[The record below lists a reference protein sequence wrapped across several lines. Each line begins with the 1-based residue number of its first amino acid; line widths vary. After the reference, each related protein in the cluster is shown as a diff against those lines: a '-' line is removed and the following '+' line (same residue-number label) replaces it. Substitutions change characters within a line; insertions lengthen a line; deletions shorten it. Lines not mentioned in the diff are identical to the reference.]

1 MNIHPTSDISLRM
14 GRLILEQ
21 KQINGQLTSM
31 QNITYDRCPYQ
42 AVGRFYPPLGGASR
56 ASGLPRA
63 AANAVSGQKPGPTL
77 RPGAEDREKKS
88 GSVDHRDCDAV
99 DKEKS
104 PCVKW
109 SENKYENSP
118 CLAVCTVVCLDYGR
132 GRVPTP
138 PRQAQANV
146 GRCSRPF
153 WTGGFL
159 PPGPFSEDEKY
170 SRIKAGVAVGAS
182 GQSHL
187 PAVRAVTG
195 SFRCIK
201 SGVKNSRRGLRLRSR
216 FPRGYCRNEKTGVTR
231 VFSATRDT
239 LFRLDAPSKI
249 APHETKIEALP
260 GAGKCDA
267 QQKKDRDQEM

>member
-1 MNIHPTSDISLRM
+1 MASSHPCRISPTTVVRTKRWDDFTHLWV
-14 GRLILEQ
+14 GQAERLACRERQ
-21 KQINGQLTSM
+21 
-31 QNITYDRCPYQ
+31 
-42 AVGRFYPPLGGASR
+42 
-56 ASGLPRA
+56 
-63 AANAVSGQKPGPTL
+63 VSGQKPGPTL

-170 SRIKAGVAVGAS
+170 SRIKAGVADGS
-182 GQSHL
+182 FSQSQL

-195 SFRCIK
+195 IFTW
-201 SGVKNSRRGLRLRSR
+201 L
-216 FPRGYCRNEKTGVTR
+216 
-231 VFSATRDT
+231 
-239 LFRLDAPSKI
+239 
-249 APHETKIEALP
+249 
-260 GAGKCDA
+260 
-267 QQKKDRDQEM
+267 

>member
-56 ASGLPRA
+56 AFGLPRA

-109 SENKYENSP
+109 SENKYDVLLMDASGTPFPISDSME
-118 CLAVCTVVCLDYGR
+118 LA
-132 GRVPTP
+132 
-138 PRQAQANV
+138 
-146 GRCSRPF
+146 
-153 WTGGFL
+153 L
-159 PPGPFSEDEKY
+159 PPYTVTASSKSTECI
-170 SRIKAGVAVGAS
+170 RI
-182 GQSHL
+182 
-187 PAVRAVTG
+187 T
-195 SFRCIK
+195 F
-201 SGVKNSRRGLRLRSR
+201 
-216 FPRGYCRNEKTGVTR
+216 EKT
-231 VFSATRDT
+231 
-239 LFRLDAPSKI
+239 K
-249 APHETKIEALP
+249 
-260 GAGKCDA
+260 
-267 QQKKDRDQEM
+267 